1 MGHTK
6 SRPLGT
12 GNWPQNVRRLLCQ
25 EQGGRQLFGKMPGY
39 KGIIVNIGNAS
50 QARPGQNEAQQGGG
64 GQAMTGGMSFQYNLF
79 MRNMANILWKLYA
92 QINNELFIHF
102 AKRFFRHFIC

>member
-50 QARPGQNEAQQGGG
+50 QARPKRSPAGWRGGR
-64 GQAMTGGMSFQYNLF
+64 Q
-79 MRNMANILWKLYA
+79 
-92 QINNELFIHF
+92 
-102 AKRFFRHFIC
+102 